1 MVKEF
6 RNWELKDILCVVY
19 YCGLLCVGVL
29 CIGVLFIGCVVYYC
43 VLCGVYRVVFRMK
56 PLFLLIKDVSACL
69 GWLAYS
75 IVF

>member
-29 CIGVLFIGCVVYYC
+29 SIGVLCISVLCTIVDYC
-43 VLCGVYRVVFRMK
+43 VLVC
-56 PLFLLIKDVSACL
+56 
-69 GWLAYS
+69 
-75 IVF
+75 